1 MVSVMEVMV
10 ASFKRT
16 YASTVVFSA
25 SDTAAGQCQ
34 PTPQPKTPGH
44 STANLAQSLAGS
56 LLPSP
61 GSWCAQG
68 FVCDFQESVSQVL
81 WKLCD

>member
-16 YASTVVFSA
+16 CASTVVFSA
-25 SDTAAGQCQ
+25 SGTATGQCQ

-44 STANLAQSLAGS
+44 SKANLAQSLAGS
-56 LLPSP
+56 LLLSP
-61 GSWCAQG
+61 GSIISCSIEA
-68 FVCDFQESVSQVL
+68 F
-81 WKLCD
+81 